1 MPCKLHSKGRRHIPG
16 QRLRVTNWRE
26 YDASLGNCGSLTIR
40 FAPEVIA
47 GWKAQPRTTPGGQRH
62 YSDLAIET
70 ALTLRAVFRLA
81 LRQSEGLIGSI
92 MKMLEIALPAPDH
105 TTLSRRACGLPVCDL
120 ARIGTGELHLIVD
133 STGLKL
139 RGAGEWLFEKHG
151 TTKRRAWRK
160 LHIGIDAGNGEI
172 VASDLTDKDGDDASH
187 VPTLLDQLT
196 QDPTSFM
203 ADGACDR
210 AATYDAILA
219 RNPSARFIVPPCK
232 GSVPGPTATISP
244 TQRDLHVLAVDEH
257 GWMNWQKASG
267 YNTRSKVEAAISR
280 YKRVIG
286 DTLKSRHDTRRA
298 TEVAIAIKSLNRM
311 NQLGRAIFTRIGSRL
326 DVKTRLAKPP
336 CNKVKHSLDHDTNK
350 RYLRSPYRA
359 RCRRIGITLCLKTKG
374 RDQNLLCKS
383 AWEPIP
389 ICTTYRSQETGRVG
403 SRQTEFPS
411 SSIRVEFCG
420 HGRHGLPSRSKP

>member
-1 MPCKLHSKGRRHIPG
+1 MPFKLHSKGRRHIPP
-16 QRLRVTNWRE
+16 QRHRVTNWHE
-26 YDASLGNCGSLTIR
+26 YDASLRNRGSLTIW
-40 FAPEVIA
+40 FTPEAIA

-70 ALTLRAVFRLA
+70 ALTLRTVFRLA

-92 MKMLEIALPAPDH
+92 MKMLEIDLPVPDH
-105 TTLSRRACGLPVCDL
+105 TTLSRRACGLPVCNL

-133 STGLKL
+133 SKGLKL
-139 RGAGEWLFEKHG
+139 RGDGEWLFEKHG

-172 VASDLTDKDGDDASH
+172 VAFDLTDKDVDDASH

-196 QDPTSFM
+196 QDPASFM
-203 ADGACDR
+203 AAGAYDK

-257 GWMNWQKASG
+257 GRMNWQKASG

-311 NQLGRAIFTRIGSRL
+311 NQLGRALFTRI
-326 DVKTRLAKPP
+326 A
-336 CNKVKHSLDHDTNK
+336 
-350 RYLRSPYRA
+350 
-359 RCRRIGITLCLKTKG
+359 
-374 RDQNLLCKS
+374 
-383 AWEPIP
+383 
-389 ICTTYRSQETGRVG
+389 
-403 SRQTEFPS
+403 
-411 SSIRVEFCG
+411 
-420 HGRHGLPSRSKP
+420 